1 MRRLTLIL
9 SDLYLPDETA
19 AGVIPQI
26 DAMPE
31 LEWLLRFA
39 HAPVRIGD
47 WRRWLLN
54 QVGGQLVEIPLA
66 VICGHEKV
74 SGSALQ
80 TAWLATPVAL
90 EARLDHARLVDRGL
104 LYLQPSECTA
114 WCNEFNR
121 VFAPQYRLH
130 ELGERAFILSG
141 LPDMATPIA
150 DPARLLG
157 AEVGPA
163 LPGPEAPELRRLWT
177 EIEMWLHGSALNSER
192 ERAGRHRMSAFWLW
206 GRDADPRGSRG
217 TDERDLGIYGGD
229 PLINGLSR
237 MRQPRL
243 RGVPE
248 SLEELDG
255 GAQHVV
261 AEFAALTGHP
271 RESLPALDAHWFAA
285 ARQMLGSGALSSLDI
300 IANDR
305 QFRITP
311 HAGWRFWR
319 RQRGWLESLA
329 H

>member
-19 AGVIPQI
+19 AGVVPQI

-74 SGSALQ
+74 SGSALE

-90 EARLDHARLVDRGL
+90 EARLDHGRLVDRGL
-104 LYLQPSECTA
+104 LYLQPSECTV

-121 VFAPQYRLH
+121 VFAPQYQLH

-141 LPDMATPIA
+141 LPPVATPIA

-157 AEVGPA
+157 AEIGPA

-192 ERAGRHRMSAFWLW
+192 ERAGQAPGVRVLAVGKRCRSA
-206 GRDADPRGSRG
+206 
-217 TDERDLGIYGGD
+217 
-229 PLINGLSR
+229 
-237 MRQPRL
+237 RL
-243 RGVPE
+243 
-248 SLEELDG
+248 
-255 GAQHVV
+255 
-261 AEFAALTGHP
+261 
-271 RESLPALDAHWFAA
+271 
-285 ARQMLGSGALSSLDI
+285 ARY
-300 IANDR
+300 R
-305 QFRITP
+305 
-311 HAGWRFWR
+311 
-319 RQRGWLESLA
+319 
-329 H
+329 